1 MCNSSLSWK
10 ALWKLNG
17 KKIRLHTFRS
27 WKLWPNST
35 KDKQWDMNDAYF
47 WWQDW
52 HTTVSTSLFKQSYK
66 YPLDIRVL
74 LWNLKSSLLHII
86 SKIPH
91 LGFPTYPKWKRCGEE
106 KKNNLLAI
114 SYAQMQFL
122 HQIPLY
128 KLKENPSILDLHA
141 TANRLCFLNRWQF
154 SSTAISSAVGL
165 LFKK

>member
-1 MCNSSLSWK
+1 MSLSLHGSQQPCLDYSKRWEDIGIQKFFHFLHQWVCNSSLSWK

-52 HTTVSTSLFKQSYK
+52 HTTVSTALFKQSYK

-91 LGFPTYPKWKRCGEE
+91 LGFPTYPKWKRWGEE
-106 KKNNLLAI
+106 KKKKNQPFGN
-114 SYAQMQFL
+114 FL
-122 HQIPLY
+122 CP
-128 KLKENPSILDLHA
+128 N
-141 TANRLCFLNRWQF
+141 
-154 SSTAISSAVGL
+154 AVPASNTPI
-165 LFKK
+165 

>member
-1 MCNSSLSWK
+1 MVRKSDSTPSGHGNYDPTPQKTNSRTWTTL
-10 ALWKLNG
+10 
-17 KKIRLHTFRS
+17 TFRG
-27 WKLWPNST
+27 KTDIP
-35 KDKQWDMNDAYF
+35 QYP
-47 WWQDW
+47 QPY
-52 HTTVSTSLFKQSYK
+52 LFKQSYK